1 MTDRMNLSSSQI
13 RYLLAMKELSDKNG
27 AIRSIKLASELGCS
41 KPSVHTMIRTLSAM
55 DLVEKEPYGAVYFTL
70 RGKKTAEHYARYYDA
85 VQNVLGEYTKTDSTE
100 AEEAICAL
108 LAGMTEECLKEL
120 WMNRQTKLN
129 GEARQRLIKSPAN

>member
-27 AIRSIKLASELGCS
+27 AIRSIRLASELGCS

-85 VQNVLGEYTKTDSTE
+85 VCNVLGEYTKTDSME
-100 AEEAICAL
+100 AAEAICAL
-108 LAGMTEECLKEL
+108 IAGMSEEGLREL
-120 WMNRQTKLN
+120 YLNRQSRSN
-129 GEARQRLIKSPAN
+129 NEAQ